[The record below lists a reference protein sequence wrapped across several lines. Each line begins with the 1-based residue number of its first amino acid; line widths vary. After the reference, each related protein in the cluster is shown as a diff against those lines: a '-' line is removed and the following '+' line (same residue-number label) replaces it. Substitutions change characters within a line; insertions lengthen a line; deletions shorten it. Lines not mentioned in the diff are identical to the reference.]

1 MKTLRCIHS
10 KSNYDTEEKIMGLLK
25 DFAKKVALDAAFS
38 VGAVI
43 PEVNELLY
51 DVMVKDYE
59 KESRGES
66 SSKSKSSKRKN
77 DWDY

>member
-1 MKTLRCIHS
+1 
-10 KSNYDTEEKIMGLLK
+10 MGLLK
-25 DFAKKVALDAAFS
+25 DIAKKVAFEAAAT
-38 VGAVI
+38 VGAVV

-59 KESRGES
+59 KESRNE
-66 SSKSKSSKRKN
+66 KNKSSKRKN

>member
-1 MKTLRCIHS
+1 
-10 KSNYDTEEKIMGLLK
+10 MGLLK
-25 DFAKKVALDAAFS
+25 DIAKKVAFEAAAT
-38 VGAVI
+38 VGAVV

-59 KESRGES
+59 KESRDE
-66 SSKSKSSKRKN
+66 KNKSSKRRN